1 MFNIAIIEDE
11 KAQSDLTQKLVSLWA
26 YQSKI
31 QVNIKCF
38 SSAESFLFDYEGN
51 DDYSGLLVDIQ
62 MDGISGIKLAKH
74 LRETS
79 DEIPIVFIT
88 GLSNYI
94 SAGYDVSAL
103 HYLLKPIKQEKLFAC
118 LDKIYR
124 ITSTIKKYII
134 IQSEDITKK
143 LMQDDIISLESQKH
157 STIVTCKDQRYA
169 AKIGIN
175 LLQESLAAHDFIKC
189 HRSYI
194 IGIKHINS
202 IKKYEAIMTNKE
214 VIPISRRLY
223 NDVYNK
229 FIQYHRKE
237 DMP

>member
-26 YQSKI
+26 VQNKI

-51 DDYSGLLVDIQ
+51 NDYSGLLVDIQ
-62 MDGISGIKLAKH
+62 MDGIGGIKLAKH
-74 LRETS
+74 LRETG

-118 LDKIYR
+118 LDKIYK
-124 ITSTIKKYII
+124 ITSTIKQYII
-134 IQSEDITKK
+134 IQSDDITIK

-157 STIVTCKDQRYA
+157 STIVTCKDQKYES
-169 AKIGIN
+169 KIGIN
-175 LLQESLAAHDFIKC
+175 LLQESLAAPDFIKC
-189 HRSYI
+189 HRSYV
-194 IGIKHINS
+194 IGLKHINS
-202 IKKYEAIMTNKE
+202 IKKYEAIMTNKD